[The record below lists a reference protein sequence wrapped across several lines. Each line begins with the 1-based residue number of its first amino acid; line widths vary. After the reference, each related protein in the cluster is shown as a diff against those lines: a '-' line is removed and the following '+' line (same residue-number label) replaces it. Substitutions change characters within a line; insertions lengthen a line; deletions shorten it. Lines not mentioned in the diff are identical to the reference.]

1 MQGARHRSTLPIMQ
15 LLQPTPLQYFA
26 SLVVEDASFALTEAA
41 ITIAQDEH
49 PKLDVQA
56 VLAQIDEMAHR
67 LRRRI
72 PSDCAP
78 LQKLR
83 YLNRYLFTELGFA
96 GNLNDYYNPANSYL
110 HEVLNQRRGI
120 PISLGILYMEIASQ
134 IGLSARGVS
143 FPGHFLVKMRM
154 PLGEVVIDPLSGRS
168 LAREELEDR
177 LEPYRK
183 RVGLTGDF
191 DVPLG
196 LFLQAADPRE
206 VVARMLRNLQEIH
219 RGAEDWAR
227 LLAVQQRL
235 VVLLPTGWEER
246 RDRGLTLAQL
256 GQNDAAIDD
265 LDAYLRHVKKAPDRD
280 RIANRLASLR
290 EAGPTRWH

>member
-1 MQGARHRSTLPIMQ
+1 MQ

-26 SLVVEDASFALTEAA
+26 ALVADDASFALTEAA
-41 ITIAQDEH
+41 ISIAQDEY
-49 PKLDVQA
+49 PQLDVQA
-56 VLAQIDEMAHR
+56 ALAQIDELAQR

-72 PSDCAP
+72 PADCAP
-78 LQKLR
+78 LQRLR

-134 IGLSARGVS
+134 VGLPARGVS
-143 FPGHFLVKMRM
+143 FPGHFLVKLRM

-168 LAREELEDR
+168 LAREELEER

-219 RGAEDWAR
+219 RGAEDWPR

-256 GQNDAAIDD
+256 GQTDAAIDD

-280 RIANRLASLR
+280 RIAHRLASLR
-290 EAGPTRWH
+290 EAGPTSWH